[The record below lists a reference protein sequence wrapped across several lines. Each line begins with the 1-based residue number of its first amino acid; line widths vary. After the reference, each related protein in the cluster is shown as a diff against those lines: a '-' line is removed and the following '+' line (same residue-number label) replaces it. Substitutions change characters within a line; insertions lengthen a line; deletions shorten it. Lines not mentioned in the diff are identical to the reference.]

1 MTNLASS
8 SQRTVKLPPL
18 ILHPFADNNGPA
30 RLVESSRASLMMQG
44 FLPNREFSPEDL
56 DRVLLDGRMCEIQML
71 YYVGKDLLRWMEQ
84 CLEVVARDAGVRGF
98 GLGIQNFATLL
109 IDNTP
114 PIVKEKLTRWGVVDY
129 RAIFSRAIALNILF
143 AEAPTRE
150 LLGGEFIRHYYRFA
164 DQVYQCHRSI
174 VQPPVVANLD
184 FEFDL
189 FASGEYSRM
198 LEREWEDQ

>member
-1 MTNLASS
+1 
-8 SQRTVKLPPL
+8 
-18 ILHPFADNNGPA
+18 
-30 RLVESSRASLMMQG
+30 MMQG
-44 FLPNREFSPEDL
+44 FLPNGEFSQDEL

-84 CLEVVARDAGVRGF
+84 CLEVIGRDAEVRKL

-114 PIVKEKLTRWGVVDY
+114 PIVKDKLTRWGVVDY
-129 RAIFSRAIALNILF
+129 KAIFSRAIALNILF
-143 AEAPTRE
+143 AEAPTRD
-150 LLGGEFIRHYYRFA
+150 LLGSEFVRHYYRFA

-174 VQPPVVANLD
+174 VQPPAVSNLE

-198 LEREWEDQ
+198 LEREWEQE